1 MKMVGPSIMLASGE
15 VVLPVDEQMTLSL
28 GQGYDVLSD
37 RFSNAIVAVQAS
49 NPDSNANPGGQIVR
63 SMIDVIEDVSEF
75 RNTLRISISAAARM
89 SFGRASAH
97 YSLFRSIQINS
108 NDVFALLYVTVLNA
122 PTALYDPRLSD
133 AAKEEWVNQKAS
145 ARKGA
150 MIRVF
155 GDSYVSSITTGG
167 EFLAIFRLHTTSRR
181 EREEVRASAK
191 ASFGLFNAKGS
202 YSSITEEFAKHS
214 RITTEFTR
222 IGGDGPLPNRDVE
235 SLLAAAQTFPD
246 LVNPAKGGRPRQIY
260 FTALPIETVPDKNTN
275 IDLSARS
282 AMEKLEDIARMQD
295 RISQRLHDANYIREA
310 PALFVDIS
318 PDEARE
324 MVETLESAKIELGR
338 IAEDVVEDRFRD
350 WSSNKAEEVVG
361 LPVPPL
367 ASVGDEVPLKIT
379 LAAFEHGNRL
389 KDYVSTQNTW
399 ITFNSLVGVTIEC
412 DTLAEATYLEYQ
424 VVDMNGNSSGWTRA
438 GQTASADRLIRRFQA
453 RVVGKHAGRYTVRY
467 AAKFQEIAASYFA
480 EDGNPVW
487 EKQQLMRALKV
498 SLLTL

>member
-1 MKMVGPSIMLASGE
+1 MKMVGPSVLLTSDE
-15 VVLPVDEQMTLSL
+15 VVLSVDENKTLNL

-37 RFSNAIVAVQAS
+37 RFSNAIVAVQGSSPA
-49 NPDSNANPGGQIVR
+49 PDAKQGGQIVR

-97 YSLFRSIQINS
+97 YSLFRNIQVNS

-122 PTALYDPRLSD
+122 PETLYDPRLSD
-133 AAKEEWVNQKAS
+133 AAKEEWSHQKPAE
-145 ARKGA
+145 RKGA
-150 MIRVF
+150 MIRAF

-167 EFLAIFRLHTTSRR
+167 EFLAVFRLHTTSRR
-181 EREEVRASAK
+181 EREEVKASAK

-222 IGGDGPLPNRDVE
+222 IGGEGPMPNRDVE
-235 SLLAAAQTFPD
+235 SLLAAAQAFPD

-260 FTALPIETVPDKNTN
+260 FTALPLETAPDKLTN

-282 AMEKLEDIARMQD
+282 AMEKLEDIARVQD
-295 RISQRLHDANYIREA
+295 RIAQRLHDANFVREA
-310 PALFVDIS
+310 PELFVDIS

-324 MVETLESAKIELGR
+324 MVETLESAKTEMGR
-338 IAEDVVEDRFRD
+338 LADDVIEDRFRD
-350 WSSNKAEEVVG
+350 WSSNKVDEVSG

-367 ASVGDEVPLKIT
+367 ASVGAEIPLKIT
-379 LAAFEHGNRL
+379 LAAFEHGNLL
-389 KDYVSTQNTW
+389 KDYISTQNTW

-412 DTLAEATYLEYQ
+412 DALAEATYLEYQ
-424 VVDMNGNSSGWTRA
+424 VVDLNGNASGWTRA

-453 RVVGKHAGRYTVRY
+453 RIVGNHAGRYTVRY
-467 AAKFQEIAASYFA
+467 AAKFEEVAASYYA

-487 EKQQLMRALKV
+487 EQKRLIRALKV
-498 SLLTL
+498 TVLSL